1 MLIFYL
7 KKSFAIKKIT
17 KNIGFKIS
25 KHEKK
30 LKIYYTFFLINVFNW
45 TGVWD

>member
-7 KKSFAIKKIT
+7 KKSFAIEKIT

-30 LKIYYTFFLINVFNW
+30 LKIYYNFFFNKSF
-45 TGVWD
+45 